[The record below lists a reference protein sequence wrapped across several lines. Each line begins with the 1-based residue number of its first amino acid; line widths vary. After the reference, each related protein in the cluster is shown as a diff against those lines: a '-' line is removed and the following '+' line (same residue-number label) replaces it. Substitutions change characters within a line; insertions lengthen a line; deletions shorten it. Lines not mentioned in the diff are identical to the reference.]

1 MTAKPS
7 RTGLRFKLIV
17 PVATA
22 MTLAIVAAVGVLMYA
37 QNRGNQQLDT
47 LVATAFHR
55 AGERIS
61 ADMTALSAQMA
72 GTMEKMIAST
82 REEIGGSSREALFK
96 AGEAMVYRMGKTYEK
111 AAENSA
117 RLLAQSAVA
126 AIAAGDKEALATLA
140 ANARKDDGV
149 LFVFIMDSNRQ
160 PLANSIDESHESLA
174 PLVKSAGQEPARF
187 LREAMGN
194 KRFFIVTQPVG
205 DEYEP
210 QGFVYLAADLAVIE
224 KEKELLT
231 THFGRLTEQN
241 EKAIASILQA
251 EVRTMAGDLAASI
264 DNIKAQTRAAA
275 ESASGELGKASRE
288 VNGRVRLSFLGG
300 SVVCLGL
307 VLAILLWNARSIL
320 RLLGGE
326 PSSMT
331 AMARQIAAGNLDV
344 GEGQQ
349 GQSQIP
355 GSLHH
360 SLQEMAASLQQLI
373 GTLLAESRRMADTSA
388 DLQKAAVEMAR
399 DAEQSADKSAAVAAA
414 TEQMSTNMNVVAMA
428 SDQAA
433 SSVQVVAAALEEL
446 TRAMDAIGGDTDKAK
461 SITGEAVAY
470 ADSSSAKVN
479 ALGLAAREI
488 SKVTEVITEISE
500 QTNLLALNATIEAA
514 RAGEAGKGFAV
525 VANEIKELARQ
536 TANATGEI
544 KAKIGSIQSSTDDTV
559 AEIRKISGVINS
571 VDAIVASIS
580 RAIEEQNATT
590 AEISHN
596 IGEAARGI
604 AEVSSNVA
612 QSSAAAAEAAREI
625 SQVSQLAN
633 NSRQCSVRVEL
644 GSQMLTTV
652 VGELQE
658 VAGRFTL
665 SHGAAQQVEQ
675 ASRQA
680 VDDEL
685 LVWNDSLAVHIRHI
699 DEQHR
704 QLVSLVN
711 RLYRASRTGSSRQ
724 EGATILDELVNYT
737 ASHFKTEE
745 ELFQKHGYPETDS
758 HCQAHRNLVDKVLE
772 FQNSYRQGAA
782 ELELSLLQFLKD
794 WLISHIMKTDKRYS
808 AYLRERGVA

>member
-1 MTAKPS
+1 MTDKPS

-22 MTLAIVAAVGVLMYA
+22 MTLAIVAAVGVLVYA
-37 QNRGNQQLDT
+37 QNRGNQQLDI
-47 LVATAFHR
+47 LVAAAFR
-55 AGERIS
+55 GAGERIS
-61 ADMTALSAQMA
+61 ADLTALSAQMA
-72 GTMEKMIAST
+72 GTMEKMIVST

-96 AGEAMVYRMGKTYEK
+96 AGEAMVYRMGKAYEK

-126 AIAAGDKEALATLA
+126 PIAAGDKEALATLA
-140 ANARKDDGV
+140 TNARKDDGV

-160 PLANSIDESHESLA
+160 PLANSIDEKHESLA
-174 PLVKSAGQEPARF
+174 DLVKSAGQEPARF

-241 EKAIASILQA
+241 EKAIATILQA
-251 EVRTMAGDLAASI
+251 EVKTMAGALAASI
-264 DNIKAQTRAAA
+264 NNIEAQTKAAA
-275 ESASGELGKASRE
+275 ERASEELGKASRE

-307 VLAILLWNARSIL
+307 VLALLLWNARSIL

-344 GEGQQ
+344 GEGQA
-349 GQSQIP
+349 QSQIP

-373 GTLLAESRRMADTSA
+373 GTLLAESQRMADTSA
-388 DLQKAAVEMAR
+388 DLQKAAAEMAR

-461 SITGEAVAY
+461 SITTEAVAY

-544 KAKIGSIQSSTDDTV
+544 KSRIGSIQSSTDDTV
-559 AEIRKISGVINS
+559 AEIRKISGVING

-590 AEISHN
+590 AEITRN

-612 QSSAAAAEAAREI
+612 QSSAAAAEAAQEI

-644 GSQMLTTV
+644 GSQMLATV
-652 VGELQE
+652 VNELQE
-658 VAGRFTL
+658 VTGHFTL
-665 SHGAAQQVEQ
+665 GGSAAQKVE
-675 ASRQA
+675 AANRQA
-680 VDDEL
+680 AADDL
-685 LVWNDSLAVHIRHI
+685 LVWNDSLSVHIRQI

-704 QLVSLVN
+704 QLVTLVN

-724 EGATILDELVNYT
+724 EAAAILDELVSYT

-745 ELFQKHGYPETDS
+745 ELFEQHGYPEKDS
-758 HCQAHRNLVDKVLE
+758 HCQAHRHLADKVLE
-772 FQNSYRQGAA
+772 FQNAYRQGAA
-782 ELELSLLQFLKD
+782 KLELSLLQFLKD
-794 WLISHIMKTDKRYS
+794 WLLTHIMKTDKQYS

>member
-1 MTAKPS
+1 MTDKPS

-22 MTLAIVAAVGVLMYA
+22 MTLAIVAAVGVLIYA
-37 QNRGNQQLDT
+37 QNRGNQQLDA

-72 GTMEKMIAST
+72 GTMEKMIVSA

-96 AGEAMVYRMGKTYEK
+96 AGEAMVYRMGKAYEK

-117 RLLAQSAVA
+117 RLLAQSAAVP
-126 AIAAGDKEALATLA
+126 IAAGDKEALATLA
-140 ANARKDDGV
+140 TNARKDDGV
-149 LFVFIMDSNRQ
+149 LFVFIMDSSRQ
-160 PLANSIDESHESLA
+160 PLANSIDEKHESLA
-174 PLVKSAGQEPARF
+174 PLMKSAGQEPARF

-231 THFGRLTEQN
+231 AHFGRLTEQN
-241 EKAIASILQA
+241 EKAIATILQT
-251 EVRTMAGDLAASI
+251 EVKTMAGALAASI
-264 DNIKAQTRAAA
+264 NNIEAQTKTAA
-275 ESASGELGKASRE
+275 ERASGELGKASRE

-307 VLAILLWNARSIL
+307 VLALLLWNARSIL

-344 GEGQQ
+344 GEGQA
-349 GQSQIP
+349 QSQIP

-360 SLQEMAASLQQLI
+360 SLQEMASSLQQLI

-388 DLQKAAVEMAR
+388 DLQKAAAEMAR

-461 SITGEAVAY
+461 SITTEAVAY

-544 KAKIGSIQSSTDDTV
+544 KSRIGSIQSSTDDTV
-559 AEIRKISGVINS
+559 AEIRKISGVING

-590 AEISHN
+590 AEITRN

-612 QSSAAAAEAAREI
+612 QSSAAAAEAAQEI

-644 GSQMLTTV
+644 GSQMLATV

-658 VAGRFTL
+658 VTGHFTL
-665 SHGAAQQVEQ
+665 GHGAAQKVAQ

-680 VDDEL
+680 AADEL
-685 LVWNDSLAVHIRHI
+685 LVWNDSLAVHIRQI

-704 QLVSLVN
+704 QLVTLVN

-724 EGATILDELVNYT
+724 EAAAILDELVSYT
-737 ASHFKTEE
+737 ANHFKTEE
-745 ELFQKHGYPETDS
+745 DLFARHGYPEQDS
-758 HCQAHRNLVDKVLE
+758 HCQAHRRLVDKVLE
-772 FQNSYRQGAA
+772 FQNAYRQGAA

-794 WLISHIMKTDKRYS
+794 WLLTHIMKTDKQYS